1 MQNNKSP
8 WAWIPTLYI
17 AEGAPY
23 FVVNTLAVIFL
34 SQMGLSN
41 SEVAYYTG
49 WLYLPWA
56 IKPFWSPILDL
67 FGKKRMWVVFMQL
80 IISIAIAGVAFSA
93 PLDYWLQSSLAF
105 LWLCAFASATHD
117 IAADGLYIISLN
129 TSQQSFFVGIRNTFY
144 RISTVLCQW
153 AVLNYVN
160 YTYKQQITERLITDN
175 LNWDNIE
182 SISISS
188 YTIAWQT
195 SFYVISGV
203 FLIFTVYHFFSLP
216 KSDKG
221 SRSWLIIISVLGI
234 VMVSPLLIK
243 LYGYLPQFEFRI
255 FEFSTFVISI
265 SSGLVYFI
273 LGAVLTY
280 YIINKFAGNQI
291 ATNFKSFANK
301 FTVKEFILAILFI
314 FTYRLG
320 EAQLGKIAMLFMKD
334 TVSNGGLGLDTG
346 VIGDVYGLVGVIALV
361 LGGILGGIVV
371 SKYGLKR
378 MMFPMLLFMNIPNLV
393 YVFLS
398 ATQTV
403 NMPIIYIMVAIEQFG
418 YGFGFTAFTLYLVY
432 ISQGE
437 YSTTHYAI
445 CTGLMALGMM
455 IPGMIAGYIQEA
467 LGYTNF
473 FIWVCICT
481 IPPFIIAP
489 LLKIDKEFGIK
500 SEK

>member
-1 MQNNKSP
+1 MTMQKNTSP
-8 WAWIPTLYI
+8 WAWIPTLYM

-23 FVVNTLAVIFL
+23 FAVNTLAVIFL

-49 WLYLPWA
+49 WLYLPWV

-80 IISIAIAGVAFSA
+80 IVAISLAGVAFCA
-93 PLDYWLQSSLAF
+93 PLDSWMQSTLAF
-105 LWLCAFASATHD
+105 FWLCAFASATHD
-117 IAADGLYIISLN
+117 IAADGLYIISLDTN
-129 TSQQSFFVGIRNTFY
+129 QQSFFVGIRNTFY

-153 AVLNYVN
+153 AVLNYVQHL
-160 YTYKQQITERLITDN
+160 YDSKIVELISNVTWNFDN
-175 LNWDNIE
+175 CREL
-182 SISISS
+182 SIST
-188 YTIAWQT
+188 YTNAWQT
-195 SFYVISGV
+195 NFYILSGLFLIFAIYHFITLPKDKGSKSWLILVVALGIVAISPFVISGMN
-203 FLIFTVYHFFSLP
+203 FLSRYIITIKKFSTDLSTLSIP
-216 KSDKG
+216 F
-221 SRSWLIIISVLGI
+221 LGI
-234 VMVSPLLIK
+234 
-243 LYGYLPQFEFRI
+243 G
-255 FEFSTFVISI
+255 
-265 SSGLVYFI
+265 
-273 LGAVLTY
+273 TY
-280 YIINKFAGNQI
+280 YIINKLTKNQI
-291 ATNFKSFANK
+291 GKNFKSFASK
-301 FTVKEFILAILFI
+301 FTEKDFIITLLFI

-334 TVSNGGLGLDTG
+334 SKSNGGLGLDTG

-371 SKYGLKR
+371 SKYGLKK

-398 ATQTV
+398 TTQTV
-403 NMPIIYIMVAIEQFG
+403 NMPVIYTMVAIEQFG

-455 IPGMIAGYIQEA
+455 IPGMYAGDIQES

-489 LLKIDKEFGIK
+489 LLKIDKDFGIK
-500 SEK
+500 SGK